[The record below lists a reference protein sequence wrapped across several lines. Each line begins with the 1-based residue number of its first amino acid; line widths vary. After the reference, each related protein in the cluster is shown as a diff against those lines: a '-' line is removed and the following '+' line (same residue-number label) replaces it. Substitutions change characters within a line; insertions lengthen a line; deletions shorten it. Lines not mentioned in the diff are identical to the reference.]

1 MAALRTGPADCVDPN
16 TVHYPKKPKWFPPEI
31 PVTTILEAD
40 ELYTQA
46 PNEEELR
53 AWDQLMPLG
62 RGLVMLD
69 NETALPEM
77 PNLDQSLPRGAT
89 AWIAIAHQLHC
100 LYSTKHA
107 FYDLYNNRDNH
118 NASREKLFGADW
130 NLEHLNHCWDY
141 LRQGLMCNTDLTLEW
156 RGKEE
161 GTGWG
166 YQRQCK
172 DWNAIYHWIENHRL
186 TNDRGILRDKTKAH
200 PLDTSKVPG
209 VWGSVYGPSNP
220 PP

>member
-1 MAALRTGPADCVDPN
+1 MAALRTGSADCVDPN

-31 PVTTILEAD
+31 PITTILEAD

-89 AWIAIAHQLHC
+89 AWIGIAHQLHC

-107 FYDLYNNRDNH
+107 FYDLYYNQDNH